1 MDSPLSSL
9 TSKIYQ
15 EAAVRIGT
23 RIFHVG
29 DFEAWA
35 TEALRGEAGRQM
47 LAQRGLQPSPADW
60 DGLTDANG
68 SVSVTVL
75 VPGKTQW
82 LQGRARVRVR
92 LEVELQ
98 EDLDLEPLEDL
109 EASLFQSP
117 LPTPAKLGKD
127 PW

>member
-1 MDSPLSSL
+1 MDSQLSSL
-9 TSKIYQ
+9 TSAIYQ

-23 RIFHVG
+23 KIFHVG

-47 LAQRGLQPSPADW
+47 LARCGLQPSPADW

-75 VPGKTQW
+75 VPGNTQW

-92 LEVELQ
+92 LEVELLEEPTLDNLGSFEVPILQ
-98 EDLDLEPLEDL
+98 ERIPAMPLTD
-109 EASLFQSP
+109 
-117 LPTPAKLGKD
+117 KD

>member
-1 MDSPLSSL
+1 MDSQLSSR
-9 TSKIYQ
+9 TSEVYQ

-23 RIFHVG
+23 KIFHVG

-47 LAQRGLQPSPADW
+47 LARCGLQPSPADW

-75 VPGKTQW
+75 VPGNNQW

-92 LEVELQ
+92 LEIELQ
-98 EDLDLEPLEDL
+98 EEPTLGSLDSLEV
-109 EASLFQSP
+109 SL
-117 LPTPAKLGKD
+117 LRERIPATALNDKD